1 MTNAGNATATCLQPG
16 GQVRQCIAS
25 GCGST
30 FYQTAPLAHSYTNM
44 VCTRIVSCGRLNTSN
59 SSHFTNYMYR
69 VGNHARHIPSGSGF
83 SNTGHRGIDVTN
95 GSGTSISGFPI
106 YAQGPGTAKVVNGS
120 TGSTA
125 GFYVIIQYDNGYVA
139 RYLHVQQSGRVAEGT
154 RVTSQTRIAYT
165 SNTGTPALGSGITV
179 YVPHLHYDVIHINDV
194 TDKVT
199 FSDLGQSNSSNINP
213 TGTPGLFPSGT
224 FN

>member
-44 VCTRIVSCGRLNTSN
+44 VCLLDVSCGRLNTSN
-59 SSHFTNYMYR
+59 SSHFTHYMYR
-69 VGNHARHIPSGSGF
+69 RGYHARKISGDWLWHSD
-83 SNTGHRGIDVTN
+83 HRAIDINN

-106 YAQGPGTAKVVNGS
+106 YAQGPGEAVVVAGTL
-120 TGSTA
+120 TGEA
-125 GFYVIIQYDNGYVA
+125 GFYVVIHYDNGYVA
-139 RYLHVQQSGRVAEGT
+139 RYLHVADAGRIREGS
-154 RVTSQTRIAYT
+154 RVTSQTRIANT
-165 SNTGTPALGSGITV
+165 SNTGRPSGGGT
-179 YVPHLHYDVIHINDV
+179 YDHHLHYDVIRSRDISNY
-194 TDKVT
+194 
-199 FSDLGQSNSSNINP
+199 SDLKQSNTNNIKP
-213 TGTPGLFPSGT
+213 TDSPGLFPAGT